1 MGNSGGM
8 WKDANVSAPFA
19 IQLACTRNFS
29 QYSLHKRNASKL
41 ARFATLLA
49 CQQGLQKFCNTACM
63 FFLQRSLRMF
73 FATALACFFLQPKLR
88 GLGRMATCAGV
99 GFSRTVNYFFL
110 PVFFCLTNSTGCCII
125 TVPIRENP
133 IRASTEIG
141 MCRVFYTCFS

>member
-1 MGNSGGM
+1 MRMYLRRLQSNLL
-8 WKDANVSAPFA
+8 ARA
-19 IQLACTRNFS
+19 IFRNTACTSATQANLHDS
-29 QYSLHKRNASKL
+29 QHCLHVNKDCKN
-41 ARFATLLA
+41 FATLLA
-49 CQQGLQKFCNTACM
+49 C

-99 GFSRTVNYFFL
+99 GFPRTVNYFFL

-141 MCRVFYTCFS
+141 MCRAFYTCFS